1 MSAIVEKVRQFQRR
15 FVYTVSGSGAFCAA
29 LQFLPCF
36 AMVGGGGHPCS
47 PQSSVWFISQASVLH
62 LQEKQACC
70 GLNLVRGVVIV
81 KPSDIRSTE
90 FSVRCLPNCKCRHC
104 LGGCFHHVFLLH
116 AIFTVWKSFPY
127 IYNTFLSD
135 LTFTLTP
142 PPPLIFLYHFSLPIS
157 CTRLFFR
164 DRVSLCSWLRL
175 TI

>member
-1 MSAIVEKVRQFQRR
+1 
-15 FVYTVSGSGAFCAA
+15 
-29 LQFLPCF
+29 
-36 AMVGGGGHPCS
+36 MVGGHPCS

-62 LQEKQACC
+62 LQEKQAYS

-81 KPSDIRSTE
+81 KLSDIRSTE

-104 LGGCFHHVFLLH
+104 LGGCFHHMFLLH

-142 PPPLIFLYHFSLPIS
+142 SPPLIFLYHFSLPIS